1 MPKVIFTP
9 NAPAPIGPYS
19 QAIVSGQTL
28 FISGQICLHP
38 VSNELMNA
46 DLETETFQVM
56 NNLKAIL
63 IEAGIEFNQ
72 VIKSSIFL
80 KDMNDFA
87 QVNTIYASFFDGYY
101 PARETVEVSCLP
113 RNVRVEISMIAEL
126 K

>member
-1 MPKVIFTP
+1 
-9 NAPAPIGPYS
+9 
-19 QAIVSGQTL
+19 
-28 FISGQICLHP
+28 
-38 VSNELMNA
+38 MNA

-56 NNLKAIL
+56 NNLKSIL
-63 IEAGIEFNQ
+63 KEAGIDFNQ

>member
-38 VSNELMNA
+38 ISNELMNA

-56 NNLKAIL
+56 NNLNAIL
-63 IEAGIEFNQ
+63 TEAGIDFNQ

-87 QVNTIYASFFDGYY
+87 QVNTIYASFFDGCY
-101 PARETVEVSCLP
+101 PARETVEVSYLP